1 MVVEAPIDPSHFN
14 IAPNML
20 MIVDTQP
27 FRAGRGE
34 GRRGEGEK
42 GEVVLCDAT
51 HLLAPTM
58 LRLNLFFI
66 DHWKFR
72 RLLFEESLTETELI
86 LELARQMN
94 IPTADIVQINVVGH
108 SRFSAGA
115 QPEHPWHRYLL
126 VS

>member
-1 MVVEAPIDPSHFN
+1 
-14 IAPNML
+14 ML
-20 MIVDTQP
+20 
-27 FRAGRGE
+27 
-34 GRRGEGEK
+34 
-42 GEVVLCDAT
+42 
-51 HLLAPTM
+51 H
-58 LRLNLFFI
+58 LNLFFI

-86 LELARQMN
+86 LELARQMA
-94 IPTADIVQINVVGH
+94 IPTADIVQINVVGL